1 MSNATCKYPHVF
13 APIKVRGAYY
23 KNRLC
28 QSTPGAGGGGDENG
42 FLTQRTLEYFR
53 PVARGGAA
61 VVTVGNCSI
70 DTTECYDEGNQIDLR
85 DDGIIPTLIMF
96 KDMCD
101 KYGTIGQLE
110 INHNGAFQ
118 GNVSGTM
125 AGETGWGPSA
135 IITEAELVR
144 AKLANREPIPTR
156 EMSKEKIKET
166 VKKFADAAGRCAK
179 AGMKTVQF
187 HGAHGNLLA
196 QFLSPYFNKRTDE
209 YGGSVENRARFACEV
224 LDAVRAAIGED
235 VVIEY
240 RMSSEEHAEGFAH
253 FPEILEFVDYIKD
266 KIDILM
272 VSGGLHDTQ
281 GIPERMQPMVPPYT
295 FPQMINVER
304 AGILKKTYPK
314 LLINVVGGIKNP
326 AQAEDIIASGK
337 ADFVSFM
344 RALIADPEMPRKYA
358 SGREWEHMPCL
369 RCTCMKIDKKRD
381 RVIGPC
387 AVNPMA
393 NYLSPFYSGS
403 NPYPELAV
411 PPAPTK
417 KKAAVIGGGPAG
429 IQSMKTLLERGH
441 DVTLYEKTP
450 EIGGQVIKAA
460 IPGFKADMREYLNYL
475 REFTKHSRAR
485 VLTRTEATPELV
497 AMENYDAVIVA
508 LGAVNLVPKIPG
520 IEKARWAPEVL
531 PSDLPPG
538 AHVIIVGAGA
548 VGLEAAVELA
558 KDGKKVTV
566 LEMME
571 THGLTDVGGLA
582 GGGEILKWC
591 DTYGVDIKYTAK
603 LTNVGDKTV
612 EYILSGETL
621 SLPFDA
627 VLLAAGMTPLFDD
640 AEAFRAAAPN
650 TEVYLV
656 GDCKEAGDIRD
667 ATRSAFDI
675 CREL

>member
-1 MSNATCKYPHVF
+1 
-13 APIKVRGAYY
+13 
-23 KNRLC
+23 
-28 QSTPGAGGGGDENG
+28 
-42 FLTQRTLEYFR
+42 
-53 PVARGGAA
+53 

-85 DDGIIPTLIMF
+85 DDGIIPTLAMF
-96 KDMCD
+96 KEMCD
-101 KYGTIGQLE
+101 AYGTIGQIE

-118 GNVSGTM
+118 GNVADTI

-144 AKLANREPIPTR
+144 AKMGNREPIPTR
-156 EMSKEKIKET
+156 EMSHEKIKET

-209 YGGSVENRARFACEV
+209 YGGSVANRARFACEV

-253 FPEILEFVDYIKD
+253 FPEILEFVGFIKD

-281 GIPERMQPMVPPYT
+281 GVPERMQPMVPPYT

-304 AGILKKTYPK
+304 AGIIKKTYPN

-326 AQAEDIIASGK
+326 AQAEEIIASGK

-344 RALIADPEMPRKYA
+344 RALIADPDMPRKYA

-369 RCTCMKIDKKRD
+369 RCTCMKIDRKTGRFM
-381 RVIGPC
+381 GPC

-393 NYLSPFYSGS
+393 NYLSPFFSAV
-403 NPYPELAV
+403 NPYPELVA
-411 PPAPTK
+411 PPAARK
-417 KKAAVIGGGPAG
+417 KRVAVIGGGPAG
-429 IQSMKTLLERGH
+429 IQAVKTLIERGH
-441 DVTLYEKTP
+441 DVTLYEKSA
-450 EIGGQVIKAA
+450 EIGGQVVKAA
-460 IPGFKADMREYLNYL
+460 IPGFKDDMREYLGYL
-475 REFTKHSRAR
+475 RGFAKHARAR
-485 VLTRTEATPELV
+485 VLTGVEATPELV
-497 AMENYDAVIVA
+497 AMEGYDAVIAA
-508 LGAVNLVPKIPG
+508 LGARHLVPNIPG
-520 IEKARWAPEVL
+520 VERARWAPEVM
-531 PSDLPPG
+531 PSDIPAG
-538 AHVIIVGAGA
+538 AGVIIVGAGA

-566 LEMME
+566 LEMAD

-591 DTYGVDIKYTAK
+591 GEYGVDIKYNARLLSVGDNTAK
-603 LTNVGDKTV
+603 YALG
-612 EYILSGETL
+612 GETL
-621 SLPFDA
+621 TLPFDA
-627 VLLAAGMTPLFDD
+627 VLLAAGMTALFDE
-640 AEAFRAAAPN
+640 AEAFRASAPN

-656 GDCKEAGDIRD
+656 GDCREPGDIRD
-667 ATRSAFDI
+667 ATRSAFDA